1 MKPLSPT
8 SSSIFRPA
16 GTKISRLAMTGDWG
30 VQRGN
35 QRGAG
40 GGVQRTCKKKIVGLS
55 SATGLWLSRGV
66 IKAAEKGNGSFVN
79 STGYGPEEGT
89 ERSWTSWVG
98 SLFWVLVFFFLFSAI
113 QCENHGG
120 EGELPRTF

>member
-66 IKAAEKGNGSFVN
+66 IKAAEKGNGS
-79 STGYGPEEGT
+79 EEGT